1 MGCKK
6 VMLQDIKIFGFSE
19 LKEIHRERREN
30 FKEEFSL
37 RIHRGLSWVQRAEKE
52 LEDPDASFI
61 FYWIAFNS
69 IYADIDAKEA
79 PEKSKFNNF
88 FNQILKLDDGKKVYS
103 LLWIRFHDEIKSLLN
118 NQFIFQP
125 FWWHMIDKSA
135 PNWEDSFNK
144 ANKRVEHALREQ
156 NSHVIISILMERLYV
171 LRNQLIHGGSTW
183 NSGKNRDQVVDGNKF
198 LKDFVPCLLEIMLKN
213 PNENWGDNN
222 YPILRAN
229 KNELNSLFL
238 KFKET

>member
-1 MGCKK
+1 M
-6 VMLQDIKIFGFSE
+6 
-19 LKEIHRERREN
+19 
-30 FKEEFSL
+30 
-37 RIHRGLSWVQRAEKE
+37 RIHRGLSWVQRAENE
-52 LEDPDASFI
+52 VRDPDASFI

-69 IYADIDAKEA
+69 IYADIDAKDE
-79 PEKSKFNNF
+79 PEKNKFNSF
-88 FNQILKLDDGKKVYS
+88 FNQILRLDDAKKVYS
-103 LLWIRFHDEIKSLLN
+103 LLWIRFHNEIKSLLN

-156 NSHVIISILMERLYV
+156 NSHVILSILMERLYV

-213 PNENWGDNN
+213 PDENWGDNN

-229 KNELNSLFL
+229 KDGIEKLFL
-238 KFKET
+238 KYSKD